1 MWPRT
6 ARSTDAKGLR
16 LTNSWASRRGKVMKV
31 LVTGGAGYLGTAVI
45 GHLAAQGHEVLS
57 ISSRKCEKND
67 GNWWERVTEVTLNI
81 SDPEEVEGV
90 AASYLGGEQKFGG
103 AVLMAGRG
111 SRRRNF
117 ETTGE
122 EFSKTMSETPRALYS
137 SIAGVRDHLQPD
149 SGIVAFS
156 SLWGTLVPQSEV
168 YLDLENEPSF
178 SLIAAWGAQSQL
190 IRYLAKELAPAGIRL
205 NGLQPGWFPKPR
217 LPLREDYISG
227 ITQNIPLGRI
237 GRPED
242 LLGSID
248 FILGE
253 GSQYITGR
261 TIVVD
266 GGYSLR

>member
-1 MWPRT
+1 
-6 ARSTDAKGLR
+6 
-16 LTNSWASRRGKVMKV
+16 MKI
-31 LVTGGAGYLGTAVI
+31 LVTGGAGYLGTTVI
-45 GHLAAQGHEVLS
+45 RHLATQGHEVLS
-57 ISSRKCEKND
+57 ISSRKYEKD
-67 GNWWERVTEVTLNI
+67 DEIWWGRVTEVTLNI
-81 SDPEEVEGV
+81 SDPQDVEDA
-90 AASYLGGEQKFGG
+90 AASFLGREEKFSG

-117 ETTGE
+117 AMSGK
-122 EFSKTMSETPRALYS
+122 EFSQSMSETPRALYS
-137 SIAGVRDHLQPD
+137 SIAGVRNHMQPD
-149 SGIVAFS
+149 SGIVVFS
-156 SLWGTLVPQSEV
+156 SLWGSLVPQSEV

-190 IRYLAKELAPAGIRL
+190 IRYLAKELAPTGIRL

-227 ITQNIPLGRI
+227 IIRNIPLGRI

-242 LLGSID
+242 LLASVDFLLGQGS
-248 FILGE
+248 E
-253 GSQYITGR
+253 YITGQ